1 MGLLNIGKVHELE
14 KLLIIRVKLIK
25 SENYHLKSLVQP
37 EESLVS
43 LTDSFYSQ
51 LGVAEGEALPIK
63 NEQFTVPGETKKYFL
78 FSIDETVGR
87 NTFIQLHYG
96 LNSKKKSWYV
106 MSLCFNINAHA
117 GKWSLRIPSAVKS
130 ILSENESQNSLHIFF
145 VIILNFTFTPL
156 RYMLK
161 LKSKF

>member
-1 MGLLNIGKVHELE
+1 MALLNIGKVNELE
-14 KLLIIRVKLIK
+14 KLLILLVKFIK
-25 SENYHLKSLVQP
+25 NENYHLKSLVQP

-106 MSLCFNINAHA
+106 MNLYFNISLQA
-117 GKWSLRIPSAVKS
+117 GEWSL
-130 ILSENESQNSLHIFF
+130 
-145 VIILNFTFTPL
+145 
-156 RYMLK
+156 
-161 LKSKF
+161 